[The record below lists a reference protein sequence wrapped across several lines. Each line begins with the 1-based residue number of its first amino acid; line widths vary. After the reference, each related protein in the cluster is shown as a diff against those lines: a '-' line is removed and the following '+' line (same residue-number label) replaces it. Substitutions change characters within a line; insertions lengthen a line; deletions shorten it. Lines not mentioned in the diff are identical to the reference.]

1 MGFPL
6 SYEPRLFLLHTYNLQ
21 ASTLGDGA
29 IVRGVTSG
37 TAKRAHGGEAS
48 LHQAPQCGG
57 VPFLFFH
64 ISFLEGLGSQS
75 SGDSP
80 HGSARGRGRFS
91 AAGSPAVPGGV
102 GVSGGAPQLPNRVL
116 GFFPA
121 EILGRAFLH
130 PHSLQR
136 DARRPAPSPG
146 TRVSA
151 ADISCPSSSVNTGA
165 PRVFLVV
172 CVCVPHTPPPPQSSP
187 PKVGEQ
193 GEQEAGRPEV
203 AEGCCGVP
211 PAAWHCP
218 GGQRGA
224 AAPGTGGAQGRGQIL
239 EVWGWVWS
247 QRARGDGA

>member
-1 MGFPL
+1 MQLVGAGFAGSPGLPAPLPHPGISSGGQTQLHPSQNFFSTNCLNPDCPCNPCKVQFLSRNTCLVPWLEPGGVPEMGFPL

-116 GFFPA
+116 GSRRDPGQSLPA
-121 EILGRAFLH
+121 PALAAARCPPSCAL
-130 PHSLQR
+130 SR
-136 DARRPAPSPG
+136 DAR
-146 TRVSA
+146 
-151 ADISCPSSSVNTGA
+151 
-165 PRVFLVV
+165 V
-172 CVCVPHTPPPPQSSP
+172 C
-187 PKVGEQ
+187 
-193 GEQEAGRPEV
+193 R
-203 AEGCCGVP
+203 
-211 PAAWHCP
+211 
-218 GGQRGA
+218 
-224 AAPGTGGAQGRGQIL
+224 
-239 EVWGWVWS
+239 
-247 QRARGDGA
+247 